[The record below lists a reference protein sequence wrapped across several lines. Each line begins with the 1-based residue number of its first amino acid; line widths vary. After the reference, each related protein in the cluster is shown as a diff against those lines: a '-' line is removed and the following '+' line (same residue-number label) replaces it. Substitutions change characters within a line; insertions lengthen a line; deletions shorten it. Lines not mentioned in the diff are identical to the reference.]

1 MIEALALA
9 GANVEG
15 ALIRRQDGV
24 ALIATGLPLRIFN
37 QVLVDGEGATPAAI
51 TSAVERTRERGDRF
65 IVSLRTGSDDRFIPL
80 MGELGLVPLSDD
92 PWLPGM
98 ALDPLPEGSPA
109 TLPGYEIRPATD
121 ASGLEDHILT
131 CAGGF
136 EMQLDWLRAVMGPS
150 ILEHPDATVYVGY
163 LDDQPVSTGLG
174 LRVDRTIGIYNISTL
189 PTARRRGYGEA
200 MTMRIVAD
208 GAAVGCDV
216 ATLEASEM
224 GYPIYA
230 RLGFRKVV
238 DYMGYVEPASI
249 APAPAS

>member
-37 QVLVDGEGATPAAI
+37 QVLVDGDRATPAAI
-51 TSAVERTRERGDRF
+51 TSAVDRTRERGDRF
-65 IVSLRTGSDDRFIPL
+65 VVSLRQGPDDRFIPL
-80 MGELGLVPLSDD
+80 MEQLGLVTLSDD

-98 ALDPLPEGSPA
+98 ALDPLPVGAPA
-109 TLPGYEIRPATD
+109 ALPGHEIRPVTD
-121 ASGLEDHILT
+121 VAGLEDHILT
-131 CAGGF
+131 AAGGF
-136 EMQLDWLRAVMGPS
+136 DLQPDWLRAIMGMSLVENPR
-150 ILEHPDATVYVGY
+150 ATVYVGY
-163 LDDQPVSTGLG
+163 TDGQPVSTGFG
-174 LRVDRTIGIYNISTL
+174 LRMGRTIGIYNISTL

-208 GAAVGCDV
+208 GAAADCDV

-230 RLGFRKVV
+230 RLGFRTVA
-238 DYMGYVEPASI
+238 DYMAYVDPASI
-249 APAPAS
+249 APTPD

>member
-24 ALIATGLPLRIFN
+24 ALIATGLPLRLFN
-37 QVLVDGEGATPAAI
+37 QVIVDGDGATEAAI
-51 TSAVERTRERGDRF
+51 TSAVELARERRDRF
-65 IVSLRTGSDDRFIPL
+65 VVSLRAGIDDRFIPVTQR
-80 MGELGLVPLSDD
+80 LGLVSLSDD
-92 PWLPGM
+92 PWMPGM
-98 ALDPLPEGSPA
+98 AMHPLPGDRPA
-109 TLPGYEIRPATD
+109 ALPGYEIRPATD
-121 ASGLEDHILT
+121 AAGLEDHIVT

-136 EMQLDWLRAVMGPS
+136 GMQLDWLRAVMGMP
-150 ILEHPDATVYVGY
+150 LLDHPDATVYVGY
-163 LDDQPVSTGLG
+163 ADDQPVSTGFG
-174 LRVDRTIGIYNISTL
+174 LRVGRTIGIYNISTL
-189 PTARRRGYGEA
+189 PTARRHGYGEA

-208 GAAVGCDV
+208 GLARGCDV

-238 DYMGYVEPASI
+238 DYMGYVDPASL
-249 APAPAS
+249 APAPVA